1 MLASDAARPTVD
13 FPSIAQHTGCGDPFG
28 RVFLHRVHVAHPF
41 LCVSSRASYMCCL
54 DWAVANRASCPRRV
68 LVAWQFAHMAVA
80 FATESP
86 PPLHSGTVWSISNA
100 AGSSSKHEL
109 HVQFCCA
116 AISSLVN
123 PVTAPVRRVA
133 AIAARAASA
142 PVGTRCQRRCQPFA
156 LTGAFWRRL
165 GVCDGGAYVGGLSAV
180 SLKKNMQRSQNYSP
194 DRQTL
199 LTRLA
204 CVEQKTEQTESQ
216 H

>member
-1 MLASDAARPTVD
+1 MSQRYLGFDTQKNGAANLASDAARPTVD
-13 FPSIAQHTGCGDPFG
+13 LPSIAQHTGCGDPFG

-54 DWAVANRASCPRRV
+54 DWAVANRASCSRRV

-80 FATESP
+80 FATESS
-86 PPLHSGTVWSISNA
+86 PPLHSGAVWSISNA

-142 PVGTRCQRRCQPFA
+142 PVATPLPTPLPTVCTHRCLLASPGGLRRGGLCG
-156 LTGAFWRRL
+156 GAFSRVRYLRL
-165 GVCDGGAYVGGLSAV
+165 
-180 SLKKNMQRSQNYSP
+180 YS
-194 DRQTL
+194 
-199 LTRLA
+199 
-204 CVEQKTEQTESQ
+204 VYK
-216 H
+216 